1 MKLTFFPA
9 ICGSD
14 LHMYQG
20 RTAAEGGLIFGMP
33 VAKPNSLKTPPPT
46 LLYLQRNELTPTDIR
61 P

>member
-33 VAKPNSLKTPPPT
+33 VAKPPPPPPI
-46 LLYLQRNELTPTDIR
+46 LLYLQRNELTPTGIR